1 MIATRNGAAAVDA
14 DADVV
19 LTAITEL
26 PLESTVTGSGARV
39 VAGSPAVAGA
49 GGAGMHDPRGT

>member
-39 VAGSPAVAGA
+39 DVTGSPAVA